1 MVIEGGIDFCKNY
14 NLIDELIQLWSYGPK
29 STKKKTVWENGAFDF
44 SNLKSMIP
52 KSNHGHVQKLKN
64 LKACTKVKKLKKK
77 YFQNAQKNGFLFDV
91 VFCLFFNIEND
102 LVRDVSAIRFKA
114 QCNASLFFFF

>member
-1 MVIEGGIDFCKNY
+1 
-14 NLIDELIQLWSYGPK
+14 
-29 STKKKTVWENGAFDF
+29 
-44 SNLKSMIP
+44 MIP

-114 QCNASLFFFF
+114 QCNASLFFFFLDNTCIGKMSLNIFYYKDLYHLYF